1 MRTVQSW
8 TCELGYG
15 ADTMFH
21 RTYFLYFY
29 HFVSFS
35 YAEKPAMGS
44 QPNFASRSEVVSIYK
59 CPHTFWGFSLR
70 FGTPKITFW
79 TTFFATSAL
88 DTSYR
93 RNKTSHRQTKRKCQS
108 TMCPLKVNLLS
119 GIFDQETAEIRWR
132 IVTHHIKVQH
142 FLSLPHF
149 PHKNH

>member
-1 MRTVQSW
+1 MGQIPCSTERISCIFIISSASAMLKNQPWDLNQTLPVGRKWCRFTNALTHFGGSPSD
-8 TCELGYG
+8 LG
-15 ADTMFH
+15 
-21 RTYFLYFY
+21 RQKS
-29 HFVSFS
+29 HFG
-35 YAEKPAMGS
+35 P
-44 QPNFASRSEVVSIYK
+44 
-59 CPHTFWGFSLR
+59 L
-70 FGTPKITFW
+70 
-79 TTFFATSAL
+79 FFATSAL

-149 PHKNH
+149 PHKNHWTQANHILIDVT